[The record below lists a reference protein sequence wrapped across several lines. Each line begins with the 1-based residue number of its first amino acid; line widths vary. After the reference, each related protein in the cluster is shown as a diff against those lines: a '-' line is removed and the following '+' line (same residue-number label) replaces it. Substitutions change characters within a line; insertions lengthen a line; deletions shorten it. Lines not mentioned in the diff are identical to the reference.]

1 MDKDKTRIV
10 IMGAAGRDFHNFN
23 TLYRGNEQVEVV
35 AFTAT
40 QIPNIDDRRYP
51 AELAG
56 GLYPEGVPIVP
67 ESDLESLVADYQ
79 IDEVVFSYSD
89 VSYEY
94 VMGRAA
100 RVIAA
105 GAAFRLLGT
114 RDTMLTSSRPVVAV
128 GAVRTGCGKSQTTR
142 RVAQILK
149 DFGRQVVVVRH
160 PMPYGK
166 LTRQRVQR
174 FASLEDLVRHNCTI
188 EEMEEYEP
196 HLNEGTVVFAGV
208 DYQAILEQAEKEAE
222 VILWDGGNN
231 DTPFFKPDIM
241 ITVVD
246 PHRPGHELT
255 YYPGEVNLR
264 MADVVV
270 INKVDT
276 APPEGLSRV
285 RANVREVNPEAA
297 IVEAASPIAVEDPA
311 VIAGRRVMV
320 VEDGPTLT
328 HGGMKYGAGVLAA
341 ERFGAKELVD
351 PRPFARGSIAETFRT
366 YPEIGALLPAM
377 GYGEAQMR
385 DLETTI
391 NGSDADAVIIATP
404 IDLRRE
410 INIDKPSTRVTY
422 RLEEKGSPT
431 LEDVLK
437 SFA

>member
-1 MDKDKTRIV
+1 
-10 IMGAAGRDFHNFN
+10 
-23 TLYRGNEQVEVV
+23 
-35 AFTAT
+35 
-40 QIPNIDDRRYP
+40 
-51 AELAG
+51 
-56 GLYPEGVPIVP
+56 
-67 ESDLESLVADYQ
+67 
-79 IDEVVFSYSD
+79 
-89 VSYEY
+89 
-94 VMGRAA
+94 
-100 RVIAA
+100 
-105 GAAFRLLGT
+105 
-114 RDTMLTSSRPVVAV
+114 
-128 GAVRTGCGKSQTTR
+128 
-142 RVAQILK
+142 
-149 DFGRQVVVVRH
+149 
-160 PMPYGK
+160 
-166 LTRQRVQR
+166 
-174 FASLEDLVRHNCTI
+174 
-188 EEMEEYEP
+188 
-196 HLNEGTVVFAGV
+196 
-208 DYQAILEQAEKEAE
+208 
-222 VILWDGGNN
+222 
-231 DTPFFKPDIM
+231 M

-246 PHRPGHELT
+246 PHRPGQELT

-285 RANVREVNPEAA
+285 RANVREVNPGAV

-341 ERFGAKELVD
+341 ERFGAKEMVD
-351 PRPFARGSIAETFRT
+351 PRPFAKGSIAETFRA
-366 YPEIGALLPAM
+366 YPEIGTLLPAM
-377 GYGEAQMR
+377 GYGEAQMK

-391 NGSDADAVIIATP
+391 NSSDADAVIIATP